1 MKQYCYDDENGCSVA
16 PHQSPVQL
24 WQQKP
29 PAHTAAPAPALLAWL
44 PSTSTV
50 LGCTTILTSSL
61 IFIYLLGENT
71 YHSPSH
77 HLSPW
82 LKVLFK
88 SMYVDTPPD
97 IGMLVSKP
105 LPMGNL
111 VTKDPS
117 NCPWA
122 SHPNSRGDT
131 MFKHRCL
138 RLLIVNGIVVECWCF
153 LFYRVKE

>member
-1 MKQYCYDDENGCSVA
+1 MMLSMVVVLRLT
-16 PHQSPVQL
+16 SPVTSAAVAAEAAR
-24 WQQKP
+24 P
-29 PAHTAAPAPALLAWL
+29 HRGPRPRPAGLVTQHINSARLHDNFDIVAN
-44 PSTSTV
+44 V
-50 LGCTTILTSSL
+50 HI
-61 IFIYLLGENT
+61 LGENT

-131 MFKHRCL
+131 KFKHRCL
-138 RLLIVNGIVVECWCF
+138 
-153 LFYRVKE
+153 Y